1 MGTSDPEGVAQW
13 LADYDAANRLE
24 AADVGADVGA
34 DVAFA
39 ERGWSGPPREPQ
51 APLPLTGGT
60 LVEVPGRGEAPEPW
74 PGARNRNWW
83 RDLAERTTVG
93 GCERAVLMVLVNRIW
108 TGENDPRL
116 GRENGRWTG
125 FLAEIQAKC
134 GGALSY
140 RSAKRG
146 VAGLMARGVIT
157 RRIQGRRR
165 ERGGGRG
172 RSVYRILPAN
182 RHERR

>member
-1 MGTSDPEGVAQW
+1 MAISDREVTQW
-13 LADYDAANRLE
+13 IAEYDAGLE
-24 AADVGADVGA
+24 ADVER
-34 DVAFA
+34 A
-39 ERGWSGPPREPQ
+39 ERQWRAPPVEPQ
-51 APLPLTGGT
+51 SPLPLTGAP
-60 LVEVPGRGEAPEPW
+60 LVAVPGRGGAPEPM
-74 PGARNRNWW
+74 PGERNRNWW

-93 GCERAVLMVLVNRIW
+93 GCERAALMVLVNRIW
-108 TGENDPRL
+108 TGPDNARE

-125 FLAEIQAKC
+125 FLTEIQAKC

-146 VAGLMARGVIT
+146 VAGLMSRGIIT

>member
-1 MGTSDPEGVAQW
+1 MAFSDPDNSRW
-13 LADYDAANRLE
+13 YADLDAANE
-24 AADVGADVGA
+24 AANRAAVVC
-34 DVAFA
+34 A
-39 ERGWSGPPREPQ
+39 ERAISQANPAIPPQERS
-51 APLPLTGGT
+51 
-60 LVEVPGRGEAPEPW
+60 PGRDGNMSERDGHIPRKTLSDIRQ
-74 PGARNRNWW
+74 ARARNWW

-108 TGENDPRL
+108 TGPDCPRE

-125 FLAEIQAKC
+125 FLKEIQAKC

-140 RSAKRG
+140 RSAQRG
-146 VAGLMARGVIT
+146 IAGLMSKGIIT

-172 RSVYRILPAN
+172 KSIYRILPAN
-182 RHERR
+182 SYERR

>member
-13 LADYDAANRLE
+13 LAEYDAGLE
-24 AADVGADVGA
+24 A
-34 DVAFA
+34 DVALA
-39 ERGWSGPPREPQ
+39 ERGWSGPAREPQ
-51 APLPLTGGT
+51 PSLPLTGGT
-60 LVEVPGRGEAPEPW
+60 LVPVPSRGDAPAPM
-74 PGARNRNWW
+74 PGERSRNWW

-108 TGENDPRL
+108 TGPDNPRE

-125 FLAEIQAKC
+125 FLKEIQAKC

-140 RSAKRG
+140 RSAQRG
-146 VAGLMARGVIT
+146 IAGLMSKGVIT

-165 ERGGGRG
+165 SRGGGRG
-172 RSVYRILPAN
+172 RSIYRILPAN
-182 RHERR
+182 SYERR

>member
-1 MGTSDPEGVAQW
+1 MKGEELTQW
-13 LADYDAANRLE
+13 YAEYDAGLE
-24 AADVGADVGA
+24 A
-34 DVAFA
+34 DVALA
-39 ERGWSGPPREPQ
+39 ERGWSAPPRGPQ
-51 APLPLTGGT
+51 PSLALTGATLVPVPCNGDAPAPLPG
-60 LVEVPGRGEAPEPW
+60 VRS
-74 PGARNRNWW
+74 RNWW

-125 FLAEIQAKC
+125 FLTEIQARC

-140 RSAKRG
+140 RSAQRG
-146 VAGLMARGVIT
+146 IAGLMSKGVIT

-165 ERGGGRG
+165 AAGGGRG
-172 RSVYRILPAN
+172 RSIYRILPAN
-182 RHERR
+182 PYERR